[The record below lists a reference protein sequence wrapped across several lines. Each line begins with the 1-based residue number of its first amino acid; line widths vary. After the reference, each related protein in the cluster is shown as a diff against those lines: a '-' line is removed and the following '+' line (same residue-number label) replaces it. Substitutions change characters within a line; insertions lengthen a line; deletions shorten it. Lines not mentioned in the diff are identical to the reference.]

1 MIHQLDH
8 VHWDIKPENILVSNK
23 LSNINQIDT
32 FDITLM
38 DFGVSQPYI
47 NSLGKHFQNIR
58 QEQFRGNLYFGS
70 HY

>member
-1 MIHQLDH
+1 MIHQLGH

-38 DFGVSQPYI
+38 DFGVSQPYM
-47 NSLGKHFQNIR
+47 NSLGMHFQNIR
-58 QEQFRGNLYFGS
+58 QV
-70 HY
+70 